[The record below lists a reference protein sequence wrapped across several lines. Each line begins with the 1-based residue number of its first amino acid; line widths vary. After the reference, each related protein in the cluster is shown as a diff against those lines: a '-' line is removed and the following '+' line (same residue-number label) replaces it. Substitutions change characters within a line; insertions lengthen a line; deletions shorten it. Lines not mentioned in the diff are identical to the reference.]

1 MEQQKNRR
9 REGAHASQSLL
20 HKRTPSRRGAMQR
33 LRSLCCAGHD
43 PMMIAPDIFAL
54 LHQLIPSAAC
64 AIFLTQPNGM
74 PYAFYHEDS
83 DEGARSLFQNQPQM
97 FLGGAEHNVF
107 KIVGDASQPKAGGLL
122 RPAVEYYSSNTYQY
136 LVRPSGHH
144 HALEVRL
151 ETDHVPAGALMLFR
165 EPGCGFSDADIPIL
179 NNAARYIEFALK
191 AEFDHSTAL
200 ESIDIDSAMVVITT
214 DGMPLYMTDM
224 AAQLLQMISL
234 SHNFWQQ
241 GHVLPVFCLDVVR
254 QLQAESGLPQSQI
267 AIPEGLLH
275 VRAEWLHGVNQA
287 KAMVALHLKRVIPKS
302 LACWRIVQASDLSPQ
317 QADVAFLLVTGIAKP
332 VIRGRLG
339 ISEAVLKDCI
349 KAIYQCYNVHSMLEL
364 VDHVNQELMQAA

>member
-9 REGAHASQSLL
+9 REGLLTSPSAL
-20 HKRTPSRRGAMQR
+20 HKKPQSKRGAMHR

-54 LHQLIPSAAC
+54 LHHLIPNAAC

-107 KIVGDASQPKAGGLL
+107 KIVGEANQPKCGGLL
-122 RPAVEYYSSNTYQY
+122 RPAMAYYASNTYQY

-165 EPGCGFSDADIPIL
+165 EPGCGFSEADIPIL

-191 AEFDHSTAL
+191 AEFDRSPELNAV
-200 ESIDIDSAMVVITT
+200 DIDHAMIMISAE
-214 DGMPLYMTDM
+214 GMPMYMTGM
-224 AAQLLQMISL
+224 AAQLLQMIPL

-241 GHVLPVFCLDVVR
+241 GQILPVICLDVVR
-254 QLQAESGLPQSQI
+254 QLQAGHGLPQSQI
-267 AIPEGLLH
+267 SIPEGLLQ
-275 VRAEWLHGVNQA
+275 VRAEWLHGANQA
-287 KAMVALHLKRVIPKS
+287 KAMIALHLKRVIPKS

-317 QADVAFLLVTGIAKP
+317 QADVAYLLVTGITKP
-332 VIRGRLG
+332 VIRARLG

-349 KAIYQCYNVHSMLEL
+349 KSIYQCFAVHSLLEL
-364 VDHVNQELMQAA
+364 VDYVNQELMQAA